1 MVHGLDRGK
10 KKETMFVKFSDDI
23 KLGGVVTIIDD
34 RSIIHNDF
42 TRSGD
47 WIQPIGWNSTG
58 END

>member
-47 WIQPIGWNSTG
+47 
-58 END
+58 